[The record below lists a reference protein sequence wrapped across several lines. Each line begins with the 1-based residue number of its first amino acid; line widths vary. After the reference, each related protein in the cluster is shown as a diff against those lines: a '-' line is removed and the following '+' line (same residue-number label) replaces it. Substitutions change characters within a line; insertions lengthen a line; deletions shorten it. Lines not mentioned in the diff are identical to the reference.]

1 VLITLSRRLR
11 RVLRDDESV
20 GRFSGDEFVVC
31 AQVDDAEG
39 AHAIAER
46 IAGVLGARVT
56 VQGHAV
62 NPTVSIGIAITDDTQ
77 RTPDTLLREADDAMQ
92 RAKTSGRATV
102 AMAGAP
108 ATALSQPAEPT
119 D

>member
-1 VLITLSRRLR
+1 
-11 RVLRDDESV
+11 
-20 GRFSGDEFVVC
+20 
-31 AQVDDAEG
+31 
-39 AHAIAER
+39 
-46 IAGVLGARVT
+46 
-56 VQGHAV
+56 
-62 NPTVSIGIAITDDTQ
+62 
-77 RTPDTLLREADDAMQ
+77 MQ